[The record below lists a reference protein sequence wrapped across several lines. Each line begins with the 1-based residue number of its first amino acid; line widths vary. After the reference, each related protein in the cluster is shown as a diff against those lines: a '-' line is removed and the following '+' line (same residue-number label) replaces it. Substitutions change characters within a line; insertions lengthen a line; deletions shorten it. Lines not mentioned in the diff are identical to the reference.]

1 MSRTFIKLT
10 GLILLL
16 VCIYYL
22 GQNII
27 FASSYYGYFFNSIPA
42 SGSMLAVISGIFTLI
57 FFPKHTDNL
66 GWILLGIG
74 IVLAF
79 LSGGVIFKT
88 TSLWNFFVAFSALS
102 VGYKL
107 LDEGR
112 FL

>member
-1 MSRTFIKLT
+1 MSIKVA

-27 FASSYYGYFFNSIPA
+27 FASRYYSYFDKIILA
-42 SGSMLAVISGIFTLI
+42 TGSMLAMISGIFTLI
-57 FFPKHTDNL
+57 FFSKHTDNL
-66 GWILLGIG
+66 GWILLGIAM
-74 IVLAF
+74 VLAF
-79 LSGGVIFKT
+79 LSGGVIFRT

-102 VGYKL
+102 VGHKL
-107 LDEGR
+107 LYEGR

>member
-1 MSRTFIKLT
+1 MNKAFIKIT
-10 GLILLL
+10 GLVLLL

-27 FASSYYGYFFNSIPA
+27 FASRYHEYFFISIPA
-42 SGSMLAVISGIFTLI
+42 TGSMLSLIGGIFTLI

-66 GWILLGIG
+66 GWVLMGIAM
-74 IVLAF
+74 VLAL
-79 LSGGVIFKT
+79 LSGGVIFQT

-112 FL
+112 LL